1 MIEQTEALVSIDVNG
16 GHGMFGQGNSQEKA
30 ILEVNLAA
38 ARQVCYTFWLLDYI
52 IICQPFAAEILP
64 LKSALVIIL

>member
-30 ILEVNLAA
+30 ILEVNLTA
-38 ARQVCYTFWLLDYI
+38 ARQVCDTFLLVDYI
-52 IICQPFAAEILP
+52 FICQAFAAEHLLP
-64 LKSALVIIL
+64 KFP